1 MTISR
6 YGNRSL
12 FRNNNEKDLY
22 RKQFDKRNIGG
33 ITQYATP
40 SLRHPTDEEFGRL
53 ITETIR
59 WKIGDSFTKLA
70 YKYYDDPE
78 LWWVIAWFNKRP
90 ADFLV
95 KPGEEILV
103 PFPLEDVLSF
113 YNF

>member
-6 YGNRSL
+6 YQNRSL
-12 FRNNNEKDLY
+12 FTNGNTYGKY
-22 RKQFDKRNIGG
+22 RKQFDKRNVGA

-40 SLRHPTDEEFGRL
+40 NFIYPTDEEFNSL

-70 YKYYDDPE
+70 YKFYDDPE
-78 LWWVIAWFNKRP
+78 LWWVIAWFNKKP

-95 KPGEEILV
+95 KLGEEILV
-103 PFPLEDVLSF
+103 PLPLEDVLSF
-113 YNF
+113 YNY